1 MILPLVF
8 FILSGLVLVSLIVHK
23 RLELSHGKGLVVLD
37 MLSDFDHK
45 VTSVSDK
52 LKDQAAL
59 VNKHNTFKVLNGAF
73 VFVVRVLLAIVEW
86 VRNHIH
92 ALYEKARHEK
102 PKLEANGSSSVYLK
116 HISEVKEDKNAP
128 L

>member
-1 MILPLVF
+1 MIFPLVL
-8 FILSGLVLVSLIVHK
+8 FIISGLVIVSLIVHK
-23 RLELSHGKGLVVLD
+23 KLILSRGKGLVGLAE
-37 MLSDFDHK
+37 LSGFDDH
-45 VTSVSDK
+45 VTDTTDK
-52 LKDQAAL
+52 IKTHAAL

-73 VFVVRVLLAIVEW
+73 VLVMRVLLAIVEW

-102 PKLEANGSSSVYLK
+102 PKLEGNGSSSVYLK
-116 HISEVKEDKNAP
+116 HISEVKEEKDKP